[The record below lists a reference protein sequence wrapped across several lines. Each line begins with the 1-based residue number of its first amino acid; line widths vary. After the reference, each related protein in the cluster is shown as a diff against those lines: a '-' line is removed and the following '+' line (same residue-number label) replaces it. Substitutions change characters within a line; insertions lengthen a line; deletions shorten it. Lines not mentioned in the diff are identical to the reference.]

1 MLVIPT
7 IDLRGGKC
15 VRLYQ
20 GDFDRETVYSEE
32 PDVEGRRWADMG
44 ASWIHIVDLDG
55 ARSGVPT
62 NLDVVGRIVT
72 TSGVQVQLGGGMR
85 TLDDARKALALG
97 VARVI
102 VGSAAV
108 NSPDMVAELC
118 LEAGTE
124 AVVVGVDTRNG
135 YAVVDGWARETRVTA
150 SELIDRMVQVGVR
163 RFMYTDVARDGTLTE
178 PNFRGIEALANE
190 TDVRLL
196 VAGGIASVEHLVAI
210 SRLGVEGAIIGRA
223 LYTGDID
230 LREALEAVDREANK
244 NVRGKD

>member
-62 NLDVVGRIVT
+62 NLDIVGRIVA
-72 TSGVQVQLGGGMR
+72 TSGVQVQLGGGIR
-85 TLDDARKALALG
+85 TLDAARKAIGLG

-108 NSPDMVAELC
+108 NSPGMVAELC
-118 LEAGTE
+118 QEAGAE
-124 AVVVGVDTRNG
+124 AVVVGVDARDG
-135 YAVVDGWARETRVTA
+135 YAVVDGWARETSVTA

-196 VAGGIASVEHLVAI
+196 VAGGIASVDHLVAI
-210 SRLGVEGAIIGRA
+210 SQLGVEGAIIGRA

-230 LREALEAVDREANK
+230 LREALEAVDREAHQ
-244 NVRGKD
+244 RR